1 MATPEMS
8 DTTTNGVRV
17 GAAAF
22 FLPDESDPDGKK
34 YTFGYNIVIK
44 NEGDEPVQ
52 LVSRHWL
59 IIDALGRR
67 EEVDGPG
74 VVGQTPRLQP
84 GQAFKYQ
91 SFARL
96 KTPWG
101 TMEGSYQMK
110 RDDGSTFDASIGRF
124 YLRTEVPATA
134 GSAR

>member
-8 DTTTNGVRV
+8 DTTTSGVRV

-22 FLPDESDPDGKK
+22 FLPEESDPDERK

-52 LVSRHWL
+52 LMSRHWV

-67 EEVDGPG
+67 EEVEGPG
-74 VVGQTPRLQP
+74 VVGQTPRLSP

-96 KTPWG
+96 KTQWG
-101 TMEGSYQMK
+101 TMEGIYRMK

-134 GSAR
+134 GSAS